1 MAMTKEGLVLE
12 NNNGN
17 LKIKVDRNSACGS
30 CAASG
35 SCAERKSTVV
45 EIFSADNINKGDK
58 VILESDANEINRIS
72 ALVYVIPLI
81 LVMIGAV
88 APHYLLKNSG
98 YDTNLISL
106 VAVVVMLALSVLYIK
121 NLDKNAKKEKLMK
134 VRKIYN

>member
-1 MAMTKEGLVLE
+1 MEMTKEGLVLE

-35 SCAERKSTVV
+35 SCAERKTTIV
-45 EIFSADNINKGDK
+45 EIFSADNINEGDK
-58 VILESDANEINRIS
+58 VILESDADEINRIS
-72 ALVYVIPLI
+72 ALAYAIPLI

-106 VAVVVMLALSVLYIK
+106 VAVIVMLALSVLYIK
-121 NLDKNAKKEKLMK
+121 NLDKNAKKENLMK
-134 VRKIYN
+134 VKKIYN

>member
-35 SCAERKSTVV
+35 SCAERKTTII

-58 VILESDANEINRIS
+58 VILESDAEEINKIS
-72 ALVYVIPLI
+72 ALVYIIPVI
-81 LVMIGAV
+81 LVMIGAI
-88 APHYLLKNSG
+88 APSFLLKDTG
-98 YDTNLISL
+98 YDINLISL
-106 VAVVVMLALSVLYIK
+106 GSVIFMLALSVLYIK
-121 NLDKNAKKEKLMK
+121 RLDKGAKKEKLMK
-134 VRKIYN
+134 VRKVC

>member
-35 SCAERKSTVV
+35 SCAERKSTIV
-45 EIFSADNINKGDK
+45 EIFSADNINEGDN
-58 VILESDANEINRIS
+58 VILESDADEINRIS

-81 LVMIGAV
+81 LVMLGAV
-88 APHYLLKNSG
+88 APSYLLKNSG

-106 VAVVVMLALSVLYIK
+106 IAVVVMLALSVLYIK

-134 VRKIYN
+134 VRKIYK